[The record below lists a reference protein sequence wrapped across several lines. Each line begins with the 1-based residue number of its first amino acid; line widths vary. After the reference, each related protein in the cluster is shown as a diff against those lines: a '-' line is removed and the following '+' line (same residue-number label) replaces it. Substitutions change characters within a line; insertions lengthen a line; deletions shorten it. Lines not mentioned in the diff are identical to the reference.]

1 MAINLKQIEATTER
15 YKQREQQ
22 RNRNERL
29 IRERRYLEV
38 DSPER
43 VEKFLK
49 RRDIDFQQAVE
60 VMRSPATAAATEA
73 ITATPAVAAGET
85 TGASPPSALERVLGT
100 NNLMGVAFLER
111 GLQVARSIGRMW
123 VALNAAGR
131 PAGYGTGFMISPQLL
146 LTNNHVLETPAVA
159 RRSFVEFDY
168 QIGLNGKFLPTT
180 TFELDPESFFF
191 TDEHLDYTVV
201 SVRVDDRNRESLAN
215 FGWNPLIEDEGKAII
230 SQWLNIIQH
239 PNGEPKQLALREN
252 QFVDLLDDF
261 IQYKTDTE
269 PGSSGSAVFN
279 DEWEVIGLHHSGVW
293 EKNAAGQILAID
305 GSVWHKS
312 MGEHRIKWISNEGI
326 RISKLVKHLRGQKMT
341 QAQRRL
347 FDQIFADAPP
357 SPITGEI
364 GERTPTAAKAV
375 GNQATTVSV
384 APDGTATWTIPLS
397 VSVKLGGG
405 AAEIGAASQTGQ
417 QQQQTTADDKIA
429 EPTSADKTTSVAA
442 KEPNDIL
449 AAAKRQIGSRAD
461 VLGVRL
467 GYVFKNG
474 WITNERA
481 LVVTVRRKLTN
492 AALGEARI
500 SELPENFM
508 GLPIEVADP
517 TIEQLVT
524 LARGPAATEAVF
536 AAPEVLPEEIRYTNL
551 PGNLLR
557 QVTARMRVVAHV
569 SPDAA
574 WSKLSEFLGATNSR
588 LVIGMYDFGAPHV
601 ADAVEA
607 AGLGANFDK
616 MTLVMQRG
624 ESLQGETKENDLTD
638 DEAVE
643 KLRNA
648 LGEKF
653 ENAWVKKGSVNGWIA
668 SSYHIKVAV
677 RDQRAFWLSSGN
689 WQSSN
694 VPDADPLNENPPQRM
709 WLDKYNREWNVVVEN
724 PALARVFERYLLH
737 DFQNNV
743 GADGGREDETFD
755 LPDLIIPEEFFSPSA
770 EERASHFQYFQPF
783 DETRQFTVTPLLT
796 PDNYHEETLR
806 LIESAEDELLIQ
818 NQTFNA
824 PKEFHHK
831 LRELMDAVIE
841 RQRRGVDVKIIFRL
855 MKTADARANLENLK
869 DYGFDT
875 SVIKVQKNC
884 HTKGIIVDRRRVL
897 LGSQNWSNDGVSV
910 NRDASLLFDDELL
923 ANYFRDIFDHDWNN
937 RARQNI
943 GSERLP
949 VEWIAANEA
958 TPARMV
964 RLNWKDYLE
973 LL

>member
-1 MAINLKQIEATTER
+1 MAIDLKQIEATTQRYNQRER
-15 YKQREQQ
+15 Y

-29 IRERRYLEV
+29 IKERRYLEV
-38 DSPER
+38 DSPKR
-43 VEKFLK
+43 VEMFLK

-60 VMRSPATAAATEA
+60 VMRSPTTAEAETITAATDGATAS
-73 ITATPAVAAGET
+73 VAE
-85 TGASPPSALERVLGT
+85 PSALERVLGT

-111 GLQVARSIGRMW
+111 GLQVARSVARIW
-123 VALNAAGR
+123 VAVNAAGR
-131 PAGYGTGFMISPQLL
+131 PSGYGTGFMISPQLL
-146 LTNNHVLETPAVA
+146 LTNNHVLESPSVA

-168 QIGLNGKFLPTT
+168 QIGLNGKFLPTI
-180 TFELDPESFFF
+180 TFDLDPDTFFF
-191 TDEHLDYTVV
+191 TDEHLDYSVV
-201 SVRVDDRNRESLAN
+201 AIRVDDRNRESLAG
-215 FGWNPLIEDEGKAII
+215 FGWNPLIEEEGKAII

-252 QFVDLLDDF
+252 QLVDLLDDF

-279 DEWEVIGLHHSGVW
+279 DQWEVVGLHHSGVW
-293 EKNAAGQILAID
+293 EKNAAGQILAVD

-326 RISKLVKHLRGQKMT
+326 RISKLVKNLRERTMT
-341 QAQRRL
+341 QTQRRL
-347 FDQIFADAPP
+347 FDQIFTAAPP
-357 SPITGEI
+357 SPVTGEI
-364 GERTPTAAKAV
+364 EERTPPAKAV
-375 GNQATTVSV
+375 GNQAATVSV

-405 AAEIGAASQTGQ
+405 AEIAAVQQAGQ
-417 QQQQTTADDKIA
+417 MQQTADKKTA
-429 EPTSADKTTSVAA
+429 EPIQAADKPTPPATAN
-442 KEPNDIL
+442 EPNEIL
-449 AAAKRQIGSRAD
+449 AAAKREIGARAD
-461 VLGVRL
+461 VLNVRL

-481 LVVTVRRKLTN
+481 LVITVRQKLTN
-492 AALGEARI
+492 AELGESGIPA
-500 SELPENFM
+500 LPENFM
-508 GLPIEVADP
+508 GLPVEVANP
-517 TIEQLVT
+517 TIEQLVA
-524 LARGPAATEAVF
+524 LARGPVATEAVF
-536 AAPEVLPEEIRYTNL
+536 AAPEVLPEEITYAKL
-551 PGNLLR
+551 PGNLLN

-569 SPDAA
+569 SPDAG
-574 WSKLSEFLGATNSR
+574 WTKLSEFLGVPSRR
-588 LVIGMYDFGAPHV
+588 LVIGMFDFGAPHV

-607 AGLGANFDK
+607 AGLNANFNK

-624 ESLQGETKENDLTD
+624 ESVGTGTKINDLTD
-638 DEAVE
+638 DQAVE
-643 KLRNA
+643 KLSDS
-648 LGEKF
+648 LGGKF
-653 ENAWVKKGSVNGWIA
+653 ENAWVKTGRVNGWVS

-694 VPDADPLNENPPQRM
+694 LPEADPVGENPPRRM
-709 WLDKYNREWNVVVEN
+709 WLDKYNREWHAVVEN
-724 PALARVFERYLLH
+724 AALAKVFEKYLLH
-737 DFQNNV
+737 DFQNNL
-743 GADGGREDETFD
+743 GADGGDETLD
-755 LPDLIIPEEFFSPSA
+755 LPDLLIPDEFFSPSA
-770 EERASHFQYFQPF
+770 EERASQFQYFQPF
-783 DETRQFTVTPLLT
+783 DENRTFTVTPLLT

-806 LIESAEDELLIQ
+806 LIQSAEEELLIQ

-824 PKEFHHK
+824 PKDFHHK

-841 RQRRGVDVKIIFRL
+841 RQRRGVEVKIIFRL
-855 MKTADARANLENLK
+855 MKSADARANLEKLK

-884 HTKGIIVDRRRVL
+884 HTKGIIVDRRWVL

-910 NRDASLLFDDELL
+910 NRDASLLFDDPPL

-949 VEWIAANEA
+949 IEWIGANET
-958 TPARMV
+958 TPAGMV
-964 RLNWKDYLE
+964 RINWKDYLE
-973 LL
+973 ML